1 MIAQTQRG
9 STLVISMIM
18 LVVLMLLG
26 VMSMTTSDTAYK
38 LAGNLQFENNALNNA
53 EAALSDVENSLKNGA
68 IDINHARFS
77 TLLPMSDATIGF
89 YPKGANIDPYSS
101 MTWSDAYS
109 DSSPDDDSDSSPD
122 DNTQRRIVQ
131 LMSTDTVQI
140 GENYVSGIPQSTACN
155 KMNTYVITARGTSA
169 RDSTKLVRSY
179 YSVLTA
185 C

>member
-1 MIAQTQRG
+1 MISQTQRG

-26 VMSMTTSDTAYK
+26 VMAMTTSDTAYK

-68 IDINHARFS
+68 IDINHADFAAAS
-77 TLLPMSDATIGF
+77 SVTAAPSGF
-89 YPKGANIDPYSS
+89 YPKGVNLDPFSMAWDPGDSVSS
-101 MTWSDAYS
+101 SG
-109 DSSPDDDSDSSPD
+109 DD
-122 DNTQRRIVQ
+122 TRRRIVQ
-131 LMSTDTVQI
+131 LMSVDTVQI
-140 GENYVSGIPQSTACN
+140 GENYVAGVPQSTACN
-155 KMNTYVITARGTSA
+155 KVNTYVITARGTSA
-169 RDSTKLVRSY
+169 RGSTKLVRSY

>member
-26 VMSMTTSDTAYK
+26 VMSMTTSNTAYK

-53 EAALSDVENSLKNGA
+53 EAALSDAENSLKNGA
-68 IDINHARFS
+68 IDINHAHFS
-77 TLLPMSDATIGF
+77 ASLPVINATSGF

-101 MTWSDAYS
+101 MTWNDDYS
-109 DSSPDDDSDSSPD
+109 ASSSGDD
-122 DNTQRRIVQ
+122 TQRRIVQ

>member
-1 MIAQTQRG
+1 MSKGNDMIAQTQRG

-68 IDINHARFS
+68 IDINHADFAAAS
-77 TLLPMSDATIGF
+77 SVTAAPSGF
-89 YPKGANIDPYSS
+89 YPKGANIDPFNMAWDDTDSASS
-101 MTWSDAYS
+101 SG
-109 DSSPDDDSDSSPD
+109 DD
-122 DNTQRRIVQ
+122 TQRGIVQ
-131 LMSTDTVQI
+131 LMSTDTVQS
-140 GENYVSGIPQSTACN
+140 GEDYVVGIQKSTAC
-155 KMNTYVITARGTSA
+155 KKVNTYVITARGTSA
-169 RDSTKLVRSY
+169 RGSTRLVRSY
-179 YSVLTA
+179 YSVLT

>member
-53 EAALSDVENSLKNGA
+53 EAALSDAENSLKNGA
-68 IDINHARFS
+68 IDINNPDFAS
-77 TLLPMSDATIGF
+77 ASSVKASGF
-89 YPKGANIDPYSS
+89 YPKGASLDPFN
-101 MTWSDAYS
+101 MAWND
-109 DSSPDDDSDSSPD
+109 DSSASSSGDD
-122 DNTQRRIVQ
+122 TQRRIVQ